1 MPEVPAH
8 IKVLKSPQPVSSTPV
23 SVFKRS
29 AVGRFFDSVNP
40 ALAKG
45 TGFSIP
51 ESPIEEDPAVQ
62 QHRMKKL
69 LVQEEQ
75 KRQI

>member
-8 IKVLKSPQPVSSTPV
+8 IKVLKSPQPVSSTPVV

-51 ESPIEEDPAVQ
+51 ESPNEEDPEVQ
-62 QHRMKKL
+62 
-69 LVQEEQ
+69 
-75 KRQI
+75 